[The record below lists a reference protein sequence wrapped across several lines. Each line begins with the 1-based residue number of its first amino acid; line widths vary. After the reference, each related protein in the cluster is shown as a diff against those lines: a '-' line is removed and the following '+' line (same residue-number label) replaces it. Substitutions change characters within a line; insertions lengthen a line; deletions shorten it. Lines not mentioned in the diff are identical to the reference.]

1 MSSIKGEF
9 NSAFFVDLLRGNPY
23 DFSQPLAI
31 FDAYDLGSSLPH
43 AVLCYQMEAYHSEFQ
58 QEGFANGPEPVDES
72 FATAELQQVVKSIY
86 MLDEIVCQVDEL
98 ADEETLFKHISTV
111 LESRLGLVRV
121 QTLLSKLIWKKEF
134 QGALLVVTDPQSASR
149 AQAENQLEAFT
160 TSSTRVFIQLKKVT
174 EAFDFLAS
182 IESFKECEEQSGS
195 SAYKNSIAL
204 LIEYILTLSKQEI
217 ERKFLT

>member
-1 MSSIKGEF
+1 
-9 NSAFFVDLLRGNPY
+9 
-23 DFSQPLAI
+23 
-31 FDAYDLGSSLPH
+31 
-43 AVLCYQMEAYHSEFQ
+43 MEAYHSEFQ
-58 QEGFANGPEPVDES
+58 QEGFADGPEPVDES
-72 FATAELQQVVKSIY
+72 FASAELQQVVKSIY
-86 MLDEIVCQVDEL
+86 MLDEIVCQLNEL

-121 QTLLSKLIWKKEF
+121 QTLLSKLIWKKEY

-149 AQAENQLEAFT
+149 ALADNQLEEFT
-160 TSSTRVFIQLKKVT
+160 TSSTKVFIQLKKVT

-182 IESFKECEEQSGS
+182 IENLKECREQQNSS

-204 LIEYILTLSKQEI
+204 LIQHILTLSKNEI